1 MYLLVAHATLASC
14 DCPFAQARCHARAAA
29 AASHAGYTQG
39 WIFIF
44 LSIRSLEAR
53 RPPSNEGVRK
63 CCVGLSSGGQ
73 VRSEPDWR
81 LERMNWDFSCCRSIW
96 EALVWAASLLQGL
109 PCTYVI
115 GPSKLKHFSSFFTLP
130 ARALGRTK
138 LVWANLDDSNQVHTF
153 QPPEAA
159 AHTSPYGG
167 VAPFCVYDW
176 IVKNIPVALLI
187 YPQNG

>member
-14 DCPFAQARCHARAAA
+14 DCPFAQARCHAVLTPLPP
-29 AASHAGYTQG
+29 TQATPRVG
-39 WIFIF
+39 SSSSCPSV
-44 LSIRSLEAR
+44 LLKSGDS
-53 RPPSNEGVRK
+53 PPT
-63 CCVGLSSGGQ
+63 SGGQ
-73 VRSEPDWR
+73 VRSEQDQR

-138 LVWANLDDSNQVHTF
+138 LAWANLDDSNQVHTF